1 MLFRKKITDG
11 PKRLAG
17 ISLFEGFDAAE
28 MNSVAELVE
37 EVDAE
42 QDAILTEQGKPG
54 QEAYIIVSGEAEV
67 TVGTERV
74 ATLGAGDLVGEMAL
88 IDNGPRSATV
98 RAMTPMKLLALDA
111 AKFRTL
117 LDEHPKANR
126 AIMAK
131 LSAKLR
137 ADNQAD

>member
-1 MLFRKKITDG
+1 MPFRKKNTDG
-11 PKRLAG
+11 AGRLAG
-17 ISLFEGFDAAE
+17 IELFEGFDQAE
-28 MNSVAELVE
+28 LDQVAELVQ

-42 QDAILTEQGKPG
+42 QGALLTEQGKPG
-54 QEAYIIVSGEAEV
+54 QTCYVVVKGEAAV
-67 TVGTERV
+67 VVGEERV
-74 ATLGAGDLVGEMAL
+74 ATLGPGDLVGEMAL

-98 RAMTPMKLLALDA
+98 RAVTPMQLLALDA
-111 AKFRTL
+111 ERFRTL

-137 ADNQAD
+137 AADNP